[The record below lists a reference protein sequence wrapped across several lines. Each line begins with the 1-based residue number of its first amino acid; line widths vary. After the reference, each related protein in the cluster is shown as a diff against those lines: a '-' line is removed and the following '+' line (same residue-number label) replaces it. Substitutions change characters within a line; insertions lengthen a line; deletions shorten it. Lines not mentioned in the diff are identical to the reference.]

1 MKSFKNY
8 ISESR
13 MTTVGEITA
22 AIAGHKKAGEILN
35 PTYQD
40 LGSQARRIF
49 GSDTRHVQELML
61 KHFHAG
67 DKTPELNDLYYSWPS
82 DSFASLNKAAKL
94 LAKVKNPKHKDVVTA
109 GNEVVKKWIPIA
121 TDLKDLKGK
130 VVKIT
135 QKRAEAKV
143 VAASNMSRKF
153 ADSSSL
159 IKIFESHMQE
169 YIDMAKKR
177 SEEFIKAKLDILKK
191 HDMNLDKVA
200 PRPNSRTM
208 GASEYKSAQAK
219 RDLYRSFV
227 KPVSD
232 THRSGDPY
240 IVKANQ
246 VLIDRYIELNVK
258 GAEDAYRKFMGKMIE
273 KIGKP
278 VVDAKMT
285 GNIWTNA
292 TLHVTTDDGE
302 EQVWSTQ
309 MIINFS
315 KYQTM
320 FNQFP
325 SRRKK

>member
-8 ISESR
+8 IIESR
-13 MTTVGEITA
+13 MTTREEIVA
-22 AIAGHKKAGEILN
+22 AITGHKKAGEILN
-35 PTYQD
+35 PVYQD

-49 GSDTRHVQELML
+49 GKETD
-61 KHFHAG
+61 AG
-67 DKTPELNDLYYSWPS
+67 REAILASMRKGERDATLTDIYYSWPH
-82 DSFASLNKAAKL
+82 DSFVSLGKIDKLASKLKPEFKAVAAIAHDL
-94 LAKVKNPKHKDVVTA
+94 
-109 GNEVVKKWIPIA
+109 VKKWKPVA
-121 TDLKDLKGK
+121 DDLKALKGM
-130 VVKIT
+130 VVKVT

-143 VAASNMSRKF
+143 VAASNMNRKF

-177 SEEFIKAKLDILKK
+177 SEEFVKDKLDILKK
-191 HDMNLDKVA
+191 HGMDLDKVA

-208 GASEYKSAQAK
+208 GASDYKSAQAK

-232 THRSGDPY
+232 THRAGDPY

-246 VLIDRYIELNVK
+246 VMIDRYVELNVK
-258 GAEDAYRKFMGKMIE
+258 GAEDAYKKFMGKMIE